1 MAKRNVEKMDKS
13 ELRAACKAAGISYS
27 KLTVQGMRDALNK
40 AAGVYD
46 ERNGPEESEPAT
58 PAAAAPVV
66 TAAPK
71 VERIVQNGIRRPL
84 PDSVCGQ
91 VWTALDQMHAAGV
104 VPTAKDV
111 RELAAAKTWNP
122 NNASIEF
129 YQWKRFMGLT
139 QPRVTPKAK
148 RKTVAKTAAAVL
160 TEAAVS

>member
-13 ELRAACKAAGISYS
+13 ELRAACKAAGVSYS

-46 ERNGPEESEPAT
+46 ERNGPEESEP
-58 PAAAAPVV
+58 PKPAPVV
-66 TAAPK
+66 TAAKP
-71 VERIVQNGIRRPL
+71 ERIVQNGIRRPL

-111 RELAAAKTWNP
+111 KSLATAKTWNP

-160 TEAAVS
+160 TEATVS

>member
-13 ELRAACKAAGISYS
+13 ELRAGCKAAGISYS
-27 KLTVQGMRDALNK
+27 KLTVQGMRNALRK

-46 ERNGPEESEPAT
+46 ERNGPDDST
-58 PAAAAPVV
+58 PEVAPVV
-66 TAAPK
+66 IAAAKP
-71 VERIVQNGIRRPL
+71 ERVVQNGIRRPL

-111 RELAAAKTWNP
+111 RELATAKTWNP

-148 RKTVAKTAAAVL
+148 RKTAAKTAGPAVL

>member
-13 ELRAACKAAGISYS
+13 ELRAACKAAGVSYS

-46 ERNGPEESEPAT
+46 ERNGPEESEPAK
-58 PAAAAPVV
+58 PAPVV
-66 TAAPK
+66 TAAAKP
-71 VERIVQNGIRRPL
+71 ERIVQNGVKRPRDGGL
-84 PDSVCGQ
+84 CAA
-91 VWTALDQMHAAGV
+91 VWQALDQMHSAGV

-111 RELAAAKTWNP
+111 RELATAKVWNQS
-122 NNASIEF
+122 NASIEF

-160 TEAAVS
+160 TEASVS